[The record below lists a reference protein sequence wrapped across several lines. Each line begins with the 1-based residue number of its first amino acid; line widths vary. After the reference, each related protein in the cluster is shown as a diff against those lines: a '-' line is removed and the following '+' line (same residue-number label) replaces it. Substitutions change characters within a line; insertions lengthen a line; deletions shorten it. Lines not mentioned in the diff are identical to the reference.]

1 MAGGGGSKAPGGML
15 GERLGLWQTCHFTL
29 VPPCVSDAFS
39 GRARRKEKKEIL
51 EPGMT
56 PVFGV
61 GVVLLFA
68 VYQVTQV
75 QFSSL
80 CVAD

>member
-1 MAGGGGSKAPGGML
+1 MEGGVKAPGGML
-15 GERLGLWQTCHFTL
+15 GERLGLLQTCHFTL
-29 VPPCVSDAFS
+29 IPPCVSDAFS
-39 GRARRKEKKEIL
+39 GRARRKEKKQIL

-56 PVFGV
+56 PVFGE
-61 GVVLLFA
+61 GVVLLSA
-68 VYQVTQV
+68 VYQVTQE